1 MELPLF
7 LTLAFAITAGIGLA
21 LERIRVPWLF
31 AALLLGLALSFWN
44 PFPDASHSFHFQ
56 FLAELGM
63 YFFLFVVG
71 FEMNLE
77 KVFQEGKFIVL
88 AAMVINLMEAAA
100 GSVFIHYVF
109 GTSWP
114 VAGIVGLSFATVGE
128 ALLLPIFKEFK
139 MVKTDLGQM
148 IFGVGLV
155 DNIFEILAVV
165 LVSLLLISGS
175 GSGGGESAK
184 DQMES
189 QQSSSAAAQSQT
201 DSSQET
207 GGQSDDGNSKTKTKH
222 SIGSLARSPGEMT
235 GFRVFNAIA
244 SLFAL
249 TWLLRRI
256 TPETTNRMMDL
267 FQVTRPKE
275 VAFALSL
282 VVFFG
287 FIYIGSF
294 AEAGALGA
302 LLAGLAV
309 KPLIPGAIEEGVA
322 DDVRMAAY
330 GIFGPAFFLSVGL
343 EANVNYLIHH
353 MPIVVALVLLV
364 KSMKLIS
371 SILVGYKKLGI
382 KKSVVMGVSLS
393 VKFSTSLVIIKLLLH
408 TGQIGAELFSVLV
421 ATKILFKFIIPFLLA
436 WMLSQWDVGQG
447 KEADAAE
454 S

>member
-1 MELPLF
+1 MELALF
-7 LTLAFAITAGIGLA
+7 LTLTFAITAGVGLG

-31 AALLLGLALSFWN
+31 AALLLGLVISFWN
-44 PFPDASHSFHFQ
+44 PFPEASHSFHFQ

-77 KVFQEGKFIVL
+77 QVFKEGKFIIS
-88 AAMVINLMEAAA
+88 AALVINLLEAAA

-114 VAGIVGLSFATVGE
+114 VAAIVGLSFATVGE

-165 LVSLLLISGS
+165 LVSLLLITGG
-175 GSGGGESAK
+175 GSGGGESVK
-184 DQMES
+184 NQMEN
-189 QQSSSAAAQSQT
+189 QQVSSSAAQSQPEL
-201 DSSQET
+201 SQET
-207 GGQSDDGNSKTKTKH
+207 GDQSNDRKTKTKH
-222 SIGSLARSPGEMT
+222 SIGSLARSPVKMT

-256 TPETTNRMMDL
+256 TPETTDRMMKL
-267 FQVTRPKE
+267 FKVTRPKE

-330 GIFGPAFFLSVGL
+330 GIFGPPFFLSVGL

-353 MPIVVALVLLV
+353 IPIVVALVLLV
-364 KSMKLIS
+364 KSMKVIS

-408 TGQIGAELFSVLV
+408 TGQISAELFSVLV

-436 WMLSQWDVGQG
+436 WMLSQWDVGQ
-447 KEADAAE
+447 EADTA
-454 S
+454 

>member
-1 MELPLF
+1 MELALF
-7 LTLAFAITAGIGLA
+7 LTLTFAITAGVGLG

-31 AALLLGLALSFWN
+31 AALLLGLVISFWN
-44 PFPDASHSFHFQ
+44 PFPEASHSFHFQ

-77 KVFQEGKFIVL
+77 QVFKEGKFIIS
-88 AAMVINLMEAAA
+88 AALVINLLEAAA

-114 VAGIVGLSFATVGE
+114 VAAIVGLSFATVGE

-165 LVSLLLISGS
+165 LVSLLLITGG
-175 GSGGGESAK
+175 GSGGGESVK
-184 DQMES
+184 NQMEN
-189 QQSSSAAAQSQT
+189 QQVSSSAAQSQPEL
-201 DSSQET
+201 SQET
-207 GGQSDDGNSKTKTKH
+207 GDQSNDRKTKTKH
-222 SIGSLARSPGEMT
+222 SIGSLARSPVKMT

-256 TPETTNRMMDL
+256 TPETTDRMMKL
-267 FQVTRPKE
+267 FKVTRPKE

-330 GIFGPAFFLSVGL
+330 GIFGPPFFLSVGL

-353 MPIVVALVLLV
+353 IPIVVALVLLV
-364 KSMKLIS
+364 KSMKVIS

-436 WMLSQWDVGQG
+436 WMLSQWDVGQ
-447 KEADAAE
+447 EADTA
-454 S
+454 